1 MRDPHF
7 GGLPPEYCG
16 YALSRAAVLPMPYEA
31 TTTYLK
37 GTRLGPTAILEA
49 SPALEFY
56 DEELDTEPFRVG
68 IHTCRPLLFPP
79 EPAEDSL
86 GRIEEAVLR
95 VLDDG
100 KFPVG
105 VGGEHTVSVGSV
117 RACARR
123 HAGLTVIQFDAHADL
138 RDEYE
143 GSPYNHAC
151 AMRRVLEICPVVG
164 MGIRA
169 MDIEEKRFADE
180 RGLPLV
186 LDWELQRD
194 PGCLERALEGVHG
207 SVYVTID
214 LDAMDPSLIPAVG
227 TPEPGG
233 FGWYGMLGALR
244 KIFERFHVVGADLV
258 ELCPRAGLESSSF
271 IAAKLIYKIIAYRFS
286 LGGPQDAAR
295 TA

>member
-1 MRDPHF
+1 MHDPRF
-7 GGLPPEYCG
+7 GALPPEYCQ
-16 YALSRAAVLPMPYEA
+16 YALSRAAILPLPYET

-37 GTRLGPTAILEA
+37 GTRFGPAAILDA

-68 IHTCRPLLFPP
+68 IHTCRPLSFPR
-79 EPAEDSL
+79 EPAQESL
-86 GRIEEAVLR
+86 RRIEDAVLR
-95 VLDDG
+95 ILDDG

-105 VGGEHTVSVGSV
+105 VGGEHTVSVGLV
-117 RACARR
+117 RACAQR
-123 HAGLTVIQFDAHADL
+123 HEGLTVIQFDAHADL

-151 AMRRVLEICPVVG
+151 TMRRVLEICPVMG
-164 MGIRA
+164 IGIRA
-169 MDIEEKRFADE
+169 MDMEEKRFAGE

-194 PGCLERALEGVHG
+194 PGWLDRALAGVRG
-207 SVYVTID
+207 PVYVTVD
-214 LDAMDPSLIPAVG
+214 MDAMDPALVPAVG

-258 ELCPRAGLESSSF
+258 ELCPREGLESSSF
-271 IAAKLIYKIIAYRFS
+271 IAAKLLYKVIAYRFY
-286 LGGPQDAAR
+286 LDDPRAAAR
-295 TA
+295 TV